1 MMGSMVARRYALA
14 LFQLVKEQQLIDT
27 VEEEL
32 RVVKEVFFVNED
44 LKAVLQSP
52 KVSREKKKEILSTAF
67 AAVNPLV
74 LNTLMLLV
82 DRHRE
87 NEIIDVANEFSELA
101 NEERGVEAANVFSVR
116 PLTEDER
123 TALSVSFAKKI
134 GKKSLQIEN
143 IVDSDLLGGIK
154 IRIGNRIF
162 DGSLRGKLDRL
173 ERTLLG

>member
-14 LFQLVKEQQLIDT
+14 LFQLAGEQQLIDT

-44 LKAVLQSP
+44 LKAVLASP
-52 KVSREKKKEILSTAF
+52 KVSREKKKAILSTAF

-101 NEERGVEAANVFSVR
+101 NEERGVEAASVFSVR
-116 PLTEDER
+116 PLTDDER

>member
-1 MMGSMVARRYALA
+1 MGSMVARRYALA
-14 LFQLVKEQQLIDT
+14 LFQLVKEKQLIDT

-44 LKAVLQSP
+44 LRAVLESP
-52 KVSREKKKEILSTAF
+52 KISREKKKAILSNAF
-67 AAVNPLV
+67 ASVNPLV

-87 NEIIDVANEFSELA
+87 SEIMDVANEFSELA
-101 NEERGVEAANVFSVR
+101 NEERGIESANVYSVR
-116 PLTEDER
+116 PLTDEER

-134 GKKSLQIEN
+134 DKKSLQIEN

>member
-32 RVVKEVFFVNED
+32 RVVKEVFFVNKD
-44 LKAVLQSP
+44 LTAVLESP
-52 KVSREKKKEILSTAF
+52 KVSREKKKAILSSAF
-67 AAVNPLV
+67 ASVNPLV

-87 NEIIDVANEFSELA
+87 NEISDVANAFSELA
-101 NEERGVEAANVFSVR
+101 NEERGIEAANVYSVR
-116 PLTEDER
+116 PLTDDER

-143 IVDSDLLGGIK
+143 FVDSDLLGGIK
-154 IRIGNRIF
+154 VRIGNRIF

>member
-14 LFQLVKEQQLIDT
+14 LFQLAGEQQLIDT

-52 KVSREKKKEILSTAF
+52 KVSREKKKVILSTAF

-116 PLTEDER
+116 PLTDDER

>member
-52 KVSREKKKEILSTAF
+52 KVSREKKKAILSTAF

-116 PLTEDER
+116 PLTDDER

>member
-1 MMGSMVARRYALA
+1 MGSMVARRYALA
-14 LFQLVKEQQLIDT
+14 LFQLVKEQELIDT

-32 RVVKEVFFVNED
+32 RVVKEVFFGNED
-44 LKAVLQSP
+44 LRAVLESP
-52 KVSREKKKEILSTAF
+52 KISREKKKEILSSAF
-67 AAVNPLV
+67 ASVNPLV

-87 NEIIDVANEFSELA
+87 NEIMDVASEFSELA
-101 NEERGVEAANVFSVR
+101 NEERGIEAANVYSIR
-116 PLTEDER
+116 PLTDDER
-123 TALSVSFAKKI
+123 NALSVSFAKKI

-143 IVDSDLLGGIK
+143 FVVSDLLGGIK
-154 IRIGNRIF
+154 VRIGNRIF

>member
-52 KVSREKKKEILSTAF
+52 KVSREKKKAILSTAF
-67 AAVNPLV
+67 ASVNPLV

-101 NEERGVEAANVFSVR
+101 NEERGIESANVYSVR
-116 PLTEDER
+116 PLTDEER
-123 TALSVSFAKKI
+123 TALSVSFAKRI

-143 IVDSDLLGGIK
+143 IVESDLLGGIK

-162 DGSLRGKLDRL
+162 DGSLRGKLERL

>member
-52 KVSREKKKEILSTAF
+52 KVSREKKKAILSTAF

-101 NEERGVEAANVFSVR
+101 NEERGIESANVYSVR
-116 PLTEDER
+116 PLTDEER
-123 TALSVSFAKKI
+123 TALSVSFAKRI

-143 IVDSDLLGGIK
+143 IVESDLLGGIK

>member
-1 MMGSMVARRYALA
+1 MIGSMVAKRYALA
-14 LFQLVKEQQLIDT
+14 LFQLVREQQLLDT

-32 RVVKEVFFVNED
+32 RVVKEVFYVNED

-52 KVSREKKKEILSTAF
+52 KVSREKKKAILTNAFST
-67 AAVNPLV
+67 VNKYV
-74 LNTLMLLV
+74 LNTLLLLV

-87 NEIIDVANEFSELA
+87 NEIMDVATEFSELA
-101 NEERGVEAANVFSVR
+101 NEERGIEAADVYSVR
-116 PLTEDER
+116 PLTDDER
-123 TALSVSFAKKI
+123 TGLSAYFAEKV

-143 IVDSDLLGGIK
+143 IVDSELLGGIK
-154 IRIGNRIF
+154 VRIGNRIF

>member
-52 KVSREKKKEILSTAF
+52 KVSREKKKAILSTAF

-101 NEERGVEAANVFSVR
+101 NEERGIESANVYSVR
-116 PLTEDER
+116 PLTDEER
-123 TALSVSFAKKI
+123 TALSVSFAKRI

-143 IVDSDLLGGIK
+143 IVESDLLGGIK

-162 DGSLRGKLDRL
+162 DGSLRGKLERL

>member
-44 LKAVLQSP
+44 LKAVLESP
-52 KVSREKKKEILSTAF
+52 KISREKKKEILSSAF
-67 AAVNPLV
+67 ASVNPLV

-87 NEIIDVANEFSELA
+87 NEIMDVASEFSELA
-101 NEERGVEAANVFSVR
+101 NEERGIEAANVYSVR
-116 PLTEDER
+116 PLTDDER
-123 TALSVSFAKKI
+123 NALSLSFAKKI

-143 IVDSDLLGGIK
+143 FVDSDLLGGIK
-154 IRIGNRIF
+154 VRIGNRIF

>member
-52 KVSREKKKEILSTAF
+52 KVSREKKKAILSTAF
-67 AAVNPLV
+67 TAVNPLV

>member
-32 RVVKEVFFVNED
+32 RVVKEVFSVNED
-44 LKAVLQSP
+44 FRAVLESP
-52 KVSREKKKEILSTAF
+52 KISREKKKEILSSAF
-67 AAVNPLV
+67 ASVNPLV

-87 NEIIDVANEFSELA
+87 NEIMDVASEFSELA
-101 NEERGVEAANVFSVR
+101 NEERGIEAANVYSVR
-116 PLTEDER
+116 PLTDDER

-154 IRIGNRIF
+154 VRIGNRIF

>member
-1 MMGSMVARRYALA
+1 MGSMVARRYALA

-52 KVSREKKKEILSTAF
+52 KVSREKKKAILSTAF

>member
-1 MMGSMVARRYALA
+1 MMGSIVAKRYALA
-14 LFQLVKEQQLIDT
+14 LFQLVQEQQLLDT

-44 LKAVLQSP
+44 LRAVLQSP
-52 KVSREKKKEILSTAF
+52 KVSREKKKAILTNAF
-67 AAVNPLV
+67 SSVNKYV
-74 LNTLMLLV
+74 LNTLLLLV

-87 NEIIDVANEFSELA
+87 NDITDVANEFSELA
-101 NEERGVEAANVFSVR
+101 NEERGIEAADIYSVR
-116 PLTEDER
+116 PLTDDER
-123 TALSVSFAKKI
+123 TGLSVSFAEKV

-143 IVDSDLLGGIK
+143 IVDSNLLGGIK
-154 IRIGNRIF
+154 VRIGNRIF

>member
-14 LFQLVKEQQLIDT
+14 LFQLAGEQQLIDT

-44 LKAVLQSP
+44 LKAVLASP
-52 KVSREKKKEILSTAF
+52 KVSREKKKAILSTAF

-116 PLTEDER
+116 PLTDDER

>member
-52 KVSREKKKEILSTAF
+52 KVSREKKKAILSTAF

-116 PLTEDER
+116 PLTDDER

-134 GKKSLQIEN
+134 GKTPPRPEN

>member
-1 MMGSMVARRYALA
+1 MGSMVARRYALA

-52 KVSREKKKEILSTAF
+52 KVSREKKKAILSTAF

-87 NEIIDVANEFSELA
+87 NEIIDVANEFIELA
-101 NEERGVEAANVFSVR
+101 NEERGIESANVYSVR
-116 PLTEDER
+116 PLTDEER
-123 TALSVSFAKKI
+123 TALSVSFAKRI

-143 IVDSDLLGGIK
+143 IVESDLLGGIK

-162 DGSLRGKLDRL
+162 DGSLRGKLERL

>member
-14 LFQLVKEQQLIDT
+14 LFQLVREQQLIET

-44 LKAVLQSP
+44 LRAVLQSP
-52 KVSREKKKEILSTAF
+52 KVSREKKKAILSTAF
-67 AAVNPLV
+67 ASVNPLV

-87 NEIIDVANEFSELA
+87 NEIIDVASEFSELA

-116 PLTEDER
+116 PLTDDER

-143 IVDSDLLGGIK
+143 IVDTDLLGGIK

>member
-32 RVVKEVFFVNED
+32 RVVKEVFFVNKD
-44 LKAVLQSP
+44 LTAVLESP
-52 KVSREKKKEILSTAF
+52 KVSREKKKAILSSAF
-67 AAVNPLV
+67 ASVNPLV

-87 NEIIDVANEFSELA
+87 NEITDVADAFSELA
-101 NEERGVEAANVFSVR
+101 NEERGIEAANVYSVR
-116 PLTEDER
+116 PLTDDER

-143 IVDSDLLGGIK
+143 FVDSDLLGGIK
-154 IRIGNRIF
+154 VRIGNRIF

>member
-14 LFQLVKEQQLIDT
+14 LFQLVKEQELIDT

-32 RVVKEVFFVNED
+32 RVVKEVFFGNED
-44 LKAVLQSP
+44 LRAVLESP
-52 KVSREKKKEILSTAF
+52 KISREKKKEILSSAF
-67 AAVNPLV
+67 ASVNPLV

-87 NEIIDVANEFSELA
+87 NEIMDVASEFSELA
-101 NEERGVEAANVFSVR
+101 NEERGIEAANVYSVR
-116 PLTEDER
+116 PLTDEER
-123 TALSVSFAKKI
+123 NALSVSFAKKI

-143 IVDSDLLGGIK
+143 FVESDLLGGIK
-154 IRIGNRIF
+154 VRIGNRIF

>member
-1 MMGSMVARRYALA
+1 
-14 LFQLVKEQQLIDT
+14 
-27 VEEEL
+27 
-32 RVVKEVFFVNED
+32 
-44 LKAVLQSP
+44 
-52 KVSREKKKEILSTAF
+52 
-67 AAVNPLV
+67 
-74 LNTLMLLV
+74 MLLV

>member
-14 LFQLVKEQQLIDT
+14 LFQLAGEQQLIDT

-32 RVVKEVFFVNED
+32 RVVKEVFFVNKD
-44 LKAVLQSP
+44 LTAVLESP
-52 KVSREKKKEILSTAF
+52 KVSREKKKTILSSAF
-67 AAVNPLV
+67 ASVNPLV

-87 NEIIDVANEFSELA
+87 NEIMDVANEFSELA
-101 NEERGVEAANVFSVR
+101 NEERGIEAANVYSVR
-116 PLTEDER
+116 PLSDEER

-143 IVDSDLLGGIK
+143 IVESDLLGGIK
-154 IRIGNRIF
+154 VRIGNRIF

>member
-52 KVSREKKKEILSTAF
+52 KVSREKKKAILSTAF